1 VIIAAFVDWSTIQRA
16 DGLQNLDASSQRL
29 PGLPETKAG
38 GVHCPDAVRAPES
51 TGRPVEAFEIAALWA
66 LLGQLLG
73 LLLDELSRGG

>member
-1 VIIAAFVDWSTIQRA
+1 MDCRTFK
-16 DGLQNLDASSQRL
+16 NASSQRL
-29 PGLPETKAG
+29 PGLPEAKAG